1 MGTAR
6 FETIM
11 DFLRL
16 NVDVAVRC
24 SGCRR
29 IRYMTAEE
37 LEAVFGA
44 PTRLLT
50 AQRRL
55 RCSQCG
61 HRGAK
66 LAPIPR
72 MQG

>member
-6 FETIM
+6 FETVL
-11 DFLRL
+11 DYGRRG
-16 NVDVAVRC
+16 VDVAIRC
-24 SGCRR
+24 EGCRYVRNLTADQLQAIFGGAR
-29 IRYMTAEE
+29 IIE
-37 LEAVFGA
+37 
-44 PTRLLT
+44 

-66 LAPIPR
+66 LAPIPPLPW
-72 MQG
+72 